1 MFDRV
6 YNMSRI
12 ATLKT
17 FIDKRKNPMC
27 GHFMVK
33 IGVSVFTTTINH
45 FDTVVLR
52 GEKNQNNQEFNLIH
66 LKDIEGGLTSL
77 LKT

>member
-1 MFDRV
+1 MFERV

-17 FIDKRKNPMC
+17 FIEKRKHPMC
-27 GHFMVK
+27 GHFMVN
-33 IGVSVFTTTINH
+33 IGVSFFTATINH
-45 FDTVVLR
+45 FDIVVLGVR
-52 GEKNQNNQEFNLIH
+52 RIKRITS